1 MTGSAG
7 LMIPACQFQ
16 GEGATKEL
24 RKRGDLPLGG
34 FAGLKEYR
42 PFMDGSVLGP
52 INQACFLNFA
62 WLLLICDRNSRL

>member
-42 PFMDGSVLGP
+42 PFME
-52 INQACFLNFA
+52 
-62 WLLLICDRNSRL
+62 R